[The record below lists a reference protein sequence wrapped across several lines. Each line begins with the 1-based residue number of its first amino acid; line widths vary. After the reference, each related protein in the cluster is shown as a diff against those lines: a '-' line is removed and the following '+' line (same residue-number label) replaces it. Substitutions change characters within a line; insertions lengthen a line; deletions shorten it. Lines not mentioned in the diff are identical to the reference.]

1 MSAWVGQQSR
11 AAKKLRAW
19 KEAETGFKFPLLNG
33 GQPSSK
39 LPNMSKPQV
48 LVHEIRRMSIYGE

>member
-11 AAKKLRAW
+11 AAKKLSAC
-19 KEAETGFKFPLLNG
+19 KEAETGFPLLDG

-39 LPNMSKPQV
+39 LSNMSKPQV
-48 LVHEIRRMSIYGE
+48 LVHKIRRMSIYGE